1 MSSYFKLNLNPEV
14 ASKTAG
20 AALINNVSS
29 SKMAPLPEPI
39 VGNGI
44 INVSKDFKWTKTQ
57 RTNQNEYLKDNIPV
71 LHLKEFYVT
80 QPGFVSNVQNIF
92 ETVVNGF
99 STAASTGLDSLPDD
113 SIAARGVEKA
123 KEIMGNFEQSDF
135 YQDSI
140 GQNIKDIKE
149 AGTALNEKFNLV
161 SKGVNVG
168 SAAYM
173 KTYENIYGVYPTGF
187 KHVLPYFVSQ
197 WKTVN
202 NSWQDSFGSQSSN
215 INVGAAGKAL
225 SKFADIA
232 GKVTSGFGMDFA
244 KTFSYPNEGPD
255 TSFSL
260 ILDNTYDSYYDNRR
274 FNSYQ
279 HNWEFIFL
287 LLYQNLPNRRNKL
300 FYDPPV
306 IYRAQVPGVFSYLYS
321 YLASLSVTSIG
332 NRQPKEIF
340 LNLQDEDGRLELK
353 TFKTLIPEAFKIDI
367 TLKSLLPET
376 KNLFLNSL
384 ENKVTVSKQ

>member
-99 STAASTGLDSLPDD
+99 STAASAGLDSLPED

-161 SKGVNVG
+161 SK
-168 SAAYM
+168 
-173 KTYENIYGVYPTGF
+173 
-187 KHVLPYFVSQ
+187 
-197 WKTVN
+197 
-202 NSWQDSFGSQSSN
+202 
-215 INVGAAGKAL
+215 
-225 SKFADIA
+225 
-232 GKVTSGFGMDFA
+232 
-244 KTFSYPNEGPD
+244 
-255 TSFSL
+255 
-260 ILDNTYDSYYDNRR
+260 
-274 FNSYQ
+274 
-279 HNWEFIFL
+279 
-287 LLYQNLPNRRNKL
+287 
-300 FYDPPV
+300 
-306 IYRAQVPGVFSYLYS
+306 
-321 YLASLSVTSIG
+321 
-332 NRQPKEIF
+332 
-340 LNLQDEDGRLELK
+340 
-353 TFKTLIPEAFKIDI
+353 
-367 TLKSLLPET
+367 
-376 KNLFLNSL
+376 
-384 ENKVTVSKQ
+384 